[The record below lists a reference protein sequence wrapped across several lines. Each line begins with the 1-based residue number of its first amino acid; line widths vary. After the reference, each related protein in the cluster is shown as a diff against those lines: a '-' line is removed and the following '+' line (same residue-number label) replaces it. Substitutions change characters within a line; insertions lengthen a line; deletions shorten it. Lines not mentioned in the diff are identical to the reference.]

1 MIHHCQR
8 TAKQLLP
15 LVVSSLLFSCEME
28 KKVVE
33 DDTNVI
39 SKFNSTWN
47 IYERCETE
55 EDGSVVYKAVPWGGL
70 VGSFSEK
77 NMPVD
82 LSEYESITF
91 EFAEPTTVPTQILV
105 ANKFKT
111 WGKIGIQKL
120 TCSFDGQDVTSIDR
134 ILLQAGDTCT
144 LTVKQV
150 YLMPNDVVWESKKV
164 WEGDC
169 SFGDWQNGFS
179 IKPDKF
185 ENAYEGDKLEFIFTT
200 DRSNPDITYWLFK
213 TIYSGTE
220 STLEGNE
227 NELNHWGCAY
237 VAPDATVYRILLTA
251 KDIENLREKGL
262 FVNGFYVNVSQ
273 VNLLS
278 RSYYTV
284 Y

>member
-150 YLMPNDVVWESKKV
+150 YLMPNGVVWESKKV